1 MGPISMKSHYRAVV
15 IGGGVVGCSVL
26 YHLAKAGWSDVLLIE
41 RSELTSGS
49 SWHAAGGFHTLNG
62 DPNVARLQAYT
73 VSLYKELEEI
83 SGQSC
88 SLHLTG
94 GVMMAD
100 SPERMDFLRLAHAK
114 GRYLGMDTELI
125 TPSEAR
131 AMFPLMDETKFV
143 GAMWDPVE
151 GHLDPSGTTHAYAK
165 AARKLG
171 AEIVLRNR
179 VTELTQATDG
189 TWNVVTEQG
198 TVKAEHVVN
207 CGGLW
212 AREIGRM
219 VGLELPLLAMEHM
232 YLLTEPMPAVEEF
245 NAATGREMVGVLDFK
260 GEIYTRQE
268 RNGVLLGTYEK
279 ACKPWSPVET
289 PWDFGHELLAPD
301 LDRISPSLEI
311 GFEHF
316 PGIAN
321 AGIKQVING
330 PFTFAPDGN
339 PLVGPVQGLTNF
351 WCACAVM
358 AGFSQ
363 GGGVG
368 LALSNWMVNGEPGF
382 DVWGMDVARFGEWA
396 TLRYTNAKVREN
408 YSRRFSIRFPNEE
421 LPAARPAQTTP
432 LYDTMRAQGAVMGD
446 SWGLETPLWFAPEGV
461 EAKDVVSF
469 HRSNDFEH
477 VGNEVRAT
485 RERVGVTEIA
495 NFAKYEIRGSGSADF
510 LNRLMTNRMPKPGR
524 LVLTPMLN
532 EAGKLIGDFTVAN
545 MGPGAGEDRFMIWG
559 SSAAQKYHMRWFEQ
573 HLPKDGT
580 VRIHRFDQT
589 LVGLSIAGPKSQ
601 EVLAGL
607 CDEDVSTS
615 AFRFMDVREMAVAG
629 APCIVNRI
637 SYTGDLGYEI
647 WMQPAYERLVYSA
660 IKEAGEKHGIVDF
673 GMRALLSMRLEKN
686 FPTWFRELRPI
697 YGPFE
702 GAMERFVKLEKNEF
716 IGRDAAARENA
727 AGPKLRRVSFIVDA
741 LDADVMGDEPIW
753 ARIGDRDFGTVE
765 QPHGYGA
772 PRFGADGADVGAPT
786 SPLWGGRTEGSGGGA
801 SAGSADTSPP
811 TPALRADPPHEGEG
825 KDSFCIRGIRD
836 GEWAVVGWVTSGGYA
851 HWVQKSV
858 AQGYVPAELAGDE
871 SAGLFEIE
879 ILGQRRPARI
889 NIEPPFDPTG
899 DRMRA

>member
-1 MGPISMKSHYRAVV
+1 MKSHAKAVV

-26 YHLAKAGWSDVLLIE
+26 YHLAKAGWTDIMLIE

-62 DPNVARLQAYT
+62 DPNVAKLQAYT
-73 VSLYKELEEI
+73 VQLYREIEEL

-100 SPERMDFLRLAHAK
+100 TPERMDFLRLAHAK

-125 TPSEAR
+125 TPSEAK
-131 AMFPLMDETKFV
+131 AMFPLMDETNFV

-179 VTELTQATDG
+179 VVELTQEVDG

-198 TVKAEHVVN
+198 TVKADHVVN

-219 VGLELPLLAMEHM
+219 VGVELPLLAMEHM
-232 YLLTEPMPAVEEF
+232 YLLTEPMPEVEEF
-245 NAATGREMVGVLDFK
+245 NKSTGREMIGVMDFK

-268 RNGVLLGTYEK
+268 RNGILLGTYEK
-279 ACKPWSPVET
+279 ACKPWSPVNT
-289 PWDFGHELLAPD
+289 PWDFGHELLQPD
-301 LDRISPSLEI
+301 IDRIAPSLEI
-311 GFEHF
+311 GFKHF
-316 PGIAN
+316 PGIEK
-321 AGIKQVING
+321 AGIKQIING
-330 PFTFAPDGN
+330 PFTFALDGN

-368 LALSNWMVNGEPGF
+368 LALSNWMVHGDPGF

-432 LYDTMRAQGAVMGD
+432 LYDTMLANNAVMGD
-446 SWGLETPLWFAPEGV
+446 SWGLETPLWFAPKGTEP
-461 EAKDVVSF
+461 KDIVSF
-469 HRSNDFEH
+469 HRSNDFGPIGE
-477 VGNEVRAT
+477 EVRAT
-485 RERVGVTEIA
+485 REKVGVTEIA
-495 NFAKYEIRGSGSADF
+495 NFAKYEVSGPGAEDF
-510 LNRLMTNRMPKPGR
+510 LNRLMTNRMPKTGR
-524 LVLTPMLN
+524 IVLTPMLN
-532 EAGKLIGDFTVAN
+532 EFGRLIGDFTIAK
-545 MGPGAGEDRFMIWG
+545 AGEERFMIWS
-559 SSAAQKYHMRWFEQ
+559 SSAAQKYHMRWFEK
-573 HLPKDGT
+573 HLPKDGPRASQ

-589 LVGLSIAGPKSQ
+589 LVGLSIAGPKSRDLLQ
-601 EVLAGL
+601 TLV
-607 CDEDVSTS
+607 DVDISTK
-615 AFRFMDVREMAVAG
+615 AFRFMDFREMAVGG
-629 APCIVNRI
+629 APCMVNRI
-637 SYTGDLGYEI
+637 TYTGDLGYEI
-647 WMQPAYERLVYSA
+647 WMAPAYQRLVYKA
-660 IKEAGEKHGIVDF
+660 IREAGEEFGLVDF

-702 GAMERFVKLEKNEF
+702 GAMDRFVKLEKNDF
-716 IGRDAAARENA
+716 IGREAAAREQA
-727 AGPKLRRVSFIVDA
+727 EGPKLRRVSFIVDA
-741 LDADVMGDEPIW
+741 ADADVMGDEPIW
-753 ARIGDRDFGTVE
+753 AKVGDKDYGTVE
-765 QPHGYGA
+765 KPHGYGA
-772 PRFGADGADVGAPT
+772 PRFDADGKEV
-786 SPLWGGRTEGSGGGA
+786 RGSRAAEGA
-801 SAGSADTSPP
+801 SAV
-811 TPALRADPPHEGEG
+811 
-825 KDSFCIRGIRD
+825 RGIVD
-836 GEWAVVGWVTSGGYA
+836 GDWRVVGWVTSGGYA
-851 HWVQKSV
+851 HYIKKSM
-858 AQGYVPAELAGDE
+858 AQGYVPAALAGDE

-879 ILGQRRPARI
+879 ILGSRRPARI
-889 NIEPPFDPTG
+889 NVEPPFDPSG
-899 DRMRA
+899 EKMRT

>member
-1 MGPISMKSHYRAVV
+1 MKSHVKAVV

-26 YHLAKAGWSDVLLIE
+26 YHLAKAGWTDIMLIE

-62 DPNVARLQAYT
+62 DPNVAKLQAYT
-73 VSLYKELEEI
+73 VQLYKEIEEL

-100 SPERMDFLRLAHAK
+100 TPERMDFLRLAHAK

-125 TPSEAR
+125 TPSEAK
-131 AMFPLMDETKFV
+131 AMFPLMDEKNFV

-179 VTELTQATDG
+179 VVELTQEADG

-219 VGLELPLLAMEHM
+219 VGVELPVLAMEHM
-232 YLLTEPMPAVEEF
+232 YLLTEPMPEVEEF
-245 NAATGREMVGVLDFK
+245 NRSTGREMIGVLDFK

-268 RNGVLLGTYEK
+268 RNGILLGTYEK
-279 ACKPWSPVET
+279 ACKPWSPVNT
-289 PWDFGHELLAPD
+289 PWDFGHELLPPD
-301 LDRISPSLEI
+301 IDRIAPSLEI
-311 GFEHF
+311 GFKHF
-316 PGIAN
+316 PGIEK
-321 AGIKQVING
+321 AGIKQIING
-330 PFTFAPDGN
+330 PFTFALDGN

-368 LALSNWMVNGEPGF
+368 LALSNWMVHGDPGF

-432 LYDTMRAQGAVMGD
+432 LYDTMLANNAVMGD
-446 SWGLETPLWFAPEGV
+446 SWGLETPLWFAPKGTEP
-461 EAKDVVSF
+461 KDIVSF
-469 HRSNDFEH
+469 HRSNDFGPIGE
-477 VGNEVRAT
+477 EVRAT

-495 NFAKYEIRGSGSADF
+495 NFAKYEVSGPGAEDF
-510 LNRLMTNRMPKPGR
+510 LNRLMTNRMPKTGR
-524 LVLTPMLN
+524 IVLTPMVN
-532 EAGKLIGDFTVAN
+532 EFGRLIGDFTIAKT
-545 MGPGAGEDRFMIWG
+545 GEDRFMIWG
-559 SSAAQKYHMRWFEQ
+559 SSAAQKYHMRWFEK
-573 HLPKDGT
+573 HLPKDGS

-589 LVGLSIAGPKSQ
+589 LVGLSIAGPSARDLLQKL
-601 EVLAGL
+601 V
-607 CDEDVSTS
+607 DVDVSTK
-615 AFRFMDVREMAVAG
+615 AFRFMDFREMAVGG
-629 APCIVNRI
+629 APCMVNRI
-637 SYTGDLGYEI
+637 TYTGDLGYEI
-647 WMQPAYERLVYSA
+647 WMAPAYQRLVYKA
-660 IKEAGEKHGIVDF
+660 IKEAGEEFGLVDF

-702 GAMERFVKLEKNEF
+702 GSMDRFIRLEKNDF
-716 IGRDAAARENA
+716 IGREAAAREQA
-727 AGPKLRRVSFIVDA
+727 QGPKLRRVSFIVDA
-741 LDADVMGDEPIW
+741 ADADVMGDEPIW
-753 ARIGDRDFGTVE
+753 AKVSKDYGTVE
-765 QPHGYGA
+765 KPHGYGA
-772 PRFGADGADVGAPT
+772 PRFDETGKEV
-786 SPLWGGRTEGSGGGA
+786 RGSEAAEGA
-801 SAGSADTSPP
+801 SAV
-811 TPALRADPPHEGEG
+811 
-825 KDSFCIRGIRD
+825 RGIVD
-836 GEWAVVGWVTSGGYA
+836 GEWRVVGWVTSGGYA
-851 HWVQKSV
+851 HYVQKSM
-858 AQGYVPAELAGDE
+858 AQGYVPAALAEDE

-879 ILGQRRPARI
+879 ILGHRRPARI
-889 NIEPPFDPTG
+889 NVEPPFDPSG
-899 DRMRA
+899 EKMRT

>member
-1 MGPISMKSHYRAVV
+1 MKSHVKAVV

-26 YHLAKAGWSDVLLIE
+26 YHLAKAGWTDIMLIE

-62 DPNVARLQAYT
+62 DPNVAKLQAYT
-73 VSLYKELEEI
+73 VQLYKEIEEL

-100 SPERMDFLRLAHAK
+100 TPERMDFLRLAHAK

-125 TPSEAR
+125 TPAEAK
-131 AMFPLMDETKFV
+131 AMFPLMDEKNFV

-179 VTELTQATDG
+179 VIELTQEVDG

-219 VGLELPLLAMEHM
+219 VGVELPVLAMEHM
-232 YLLTEPMPAVEEF
+232 YLLTEPMPEVEEF
-245 NAATGREMVGVLDFK
+245 NKSTGREMIGVLDFK

-268 RNGVLLGTYEK
+268 RNGILLGTYEK
-279 ACKPWSPVET
+279 ACKPWSPVNT
-289 PWDFGHELLAPD
+289 PWDFGHELLQPD
-301 LDRISPSLEI
+301 IDRIAPSLEI
-311 GFEHF
+311 GFKHF
-316 PGIAN
+316 PGIEK
-321 AGIKQVING
+321 AGIKQIING
-330 PFTFAPDGN
+330 PFTFALDGN

-368 LALSNWMVNGEPGF
+368 LALSNWMVHGDPGF

-432 LYDTMRAQGAVMGD
+432 LYDTMLANNAVMGD
-446 SWGLETPLWFAPEGV
+446 SWGLETPLWFAPKGTEP
-461 EAKDVVSF
+461 KDIVSF
-469 HRSNDFEH
+469 HRSNDFAPIGE
-477 VGNEVRAT
+477 EVRAT

-495 NFAKYEIRGSGSADF
+495 NFAKYEVSGPAAEDF
-510 LNRLMTNRMPKPGR
+510 LNRLMTNRMPKAGR
-524 LVLTPMLN
+524 IVLTPMVN
-532 EAGKLIGDFTVAN
+532 EFGKLIGDFTIAKT
-545 MGPGAGEDRFMIWG
+545 GEDRFMIWG
-559 SSAAQKYHMRWFEQ
+559 SSAAQKYHMRWFEK
-573 HLPKDGT
+573 HLPKDGS

-589 LVGLSIAGPKSQ
+589 LVGLSIAGPKSRDLLQ
-601 EVLAGL
+601 RLV
-607 CDEDVSTS
+607 DVDVSTK
-615 AFRFMDVREMAVAG
+615 AFRFMDFREMAVGG
-629 APCIVNRI
+629 APCMVNRI
-637 SYTGDLGYEI
+637 TYTGDLGYEI
-647 WMQPAYERLVYSA
+647 WMAPAYQRLVYHA
-660 IKEAGEKHGIVDF
+660 IKDAGAEFGIVDF

-702 GAMERFVKLEKNEF
+702 GSMDRFIKLEKNDF
-716 IGRDAAARENA
+716 IGREASAKEQAQ
-727 AGPKLRRVSFIVDA
+727 GPKLRRVSFIVDA
-741 LDADVMGDEPIW
+741 ADADVMGDEPIW
-753 ARIGDRDFGTVE
+753 AKVGKDYGTVE
-765 QPHGYGA
+765 KPHGYGA
-772 PRFGADGADVGAPT
+772 PRFDETGKEV
-786 SPLWGGRTEGSGGGA
+786 RGSRAAEGA
-801 SAGSADTSPP
+801 SAV
-811 TPALRADPPHEGEG
+811 
-825 KDSFCIRGIRD
+825 RGIVD
-836 GEWAVVGWVTSGGYA
+836 GEWRVVGWVTSGGYA
-851 HWVQKSV
+851 HYVQKSM
-858 AQGYVPAELAGDE
+858 AQGYVPAALAEDE

-879 ILGQRRPARI
+879 ILGHRRPARI
-889 NIEPPFDPTG
+889 NVEPPFDPSG
-899 DRMRA
+899 EKMRA

>member
-1 MGPISMKSHYRAVV
+1 MKSHAKAVV

-26 YHLAKAGWSDVLLIE
+26 YHLAKAGWTDSMLIE

-62 DPNVARLQAYT
+62 DPNVAKLQAYT
-73 VSLYKELEEI
+73 VQLYKEIEEL

-100 SPERMDFLRLAHAK
+100 TPERMDFLRLAHAK

-125 TPSEAR
+125 TPSEAK
-131 AMFPLMDETKFV
+131 AMFPLMDETNFV

-179 VTELTQATDG
+179 VVELTQEVGG

-219 VGLELPLLAMEHM
+219 VGVELPLLAMEHM
-232 YLLTEPMPAVEEF
+232 YLLTEPMPEVEEF
-245 NAATGREMVGVLDFK
+245 NKSTGREMIGVMDFK

-268 RNGVLLGTYEK
+268 RNGILLGTYEK
-279 ACKPWSPVET
+279 ACKPWSPINT
-289 PWDFGHELLAPD
+289 PWDFGHELLQPD
-301 LDRISPSLEI
+301 IDRIAPSLEI
-311 GFEHF
+311 GFKHF
-316 PGIAN
+316 PGIEK
-321 AGIKQVING
+321 AGIKQIING
-330 PFTFAPDGN
+330 PFTFALDGN

-368 LALSNWMVNGEPGF
+368 LALSNWMVHGDPGF

-432 LYDTMRAQGAVMGD
+432 LYDTMLAKNAVMGD
-446 SWGLETPLWFAPEGV
+446 SWGLETPLWFAPKGTEP
-461 EAKDVVSF
+461 KDIVSF
-469 HRSNDFEH
+469 HRSNDFGPIGE
-477 VGNEVRAT
+477 EVRAT
-485 RERVGVTEIA
+485 REKVGVTEIA
-495 NFAKYEIRGSGSADF
+495 NFAKYEVSGPAAEDF
-510 LNRLMTNRMPKPGR
+510 LNRLMTNRMPKTGR
-524 LVLTPMLN
+524 IVLTPMLN
-532 EAGKLIGDFTVAN
+532 EFGRLIGDFTIAK
-545 MGPGAGEDRFMIWG
+545 AGEERYMIWS
-559 SSAAQKYHMRWFEQ
+559 SSAAQKYHMRWFEK
-573 HLPKDGT
+573 HLPKDGS

-589 LVGLSIAGPKSQ
+589 LVGLSIAGPKSRDLLQ
-601 EVLAGL
+601 KLV
-607 CDEDVSTS
+607 DVDISTK
-615 AFRFMDVREMAVAG
+615 AFRFMDFREMAVGG
-629 APCIVNRI
+629 APCMVNRI
-637 SYTGDLGYEI
+637 TYTGDLGYEI
-647 WMQPAYERLVYSA
+647 WMAPAYQRLVYKA
-660 IKEAGEKHGIVDF
+660 IKDAGEEFGLVDF

-702 GAMERFVKLEKNEF
+702 GAMDRFVKLEKNDF
-716 IGRDAAARENA
+716 IGREAAAREQA
-727 AGPKLRRVSFIVDA
+727 EGPKLRRVSFIVDA
-741 LDADVMGDEPIW
+741 ADADVMGDEPIW
-753 ARIGDRDFGTVE
+753 AKVGGKDYGTVE
-765 QPHGYGA
+765 KPHGYGA
-772 PRFGADGADVGAPT
+772 PRFDTDGKEV
-786 SPLWGGRTEGSGGGA
+786 RGSRAAEGA
-801 SAGSADTSPP
+801 SAV
-811 TPALRADPPHEGEG
+811 
-825 KDSFCIRGIRD
+825 RGIVD
-836 GEWAVVGWVTSGGYA
+836 GDWRVVGWVTSGGYA
-851 HWVQKSV
+851 HYVQKSM
-858 AQGYVPAELAGDE
+858 AQGYVPAALAGEE
-871 SAGLFEIE
+871 SVGLFEIE
-879 ILGQRRPARI
+879 ILGSRRPARI
-889 NIEPPFDPTG
+889 NVEPPFDPSG
-899 DRMRA
+899 EKMRT

>member
-1 MGPISMKSHYRAVV
+1 MKSHAKAVV

-26 YHLAKAGWSDVLLIE
+26 YHLAKAGWTDILLIE

-62 DPNVARLQAYT
+62 DPNVAKLQAYT
-73 VSLYKELEEI
+73 VQLYKEIEEI

-100 SPERMDFLRLAHAK
+100 TPERMDFLRLAHAK

-125 TPSEAR
+125 TPSEAK
-131 AMFPLMDETKFV
+131 AMFPLMDETNFV

-179 VTELTQATDG
+179 VVELTQEVDG

-219 VGLELPLLAMEHM
+219 VGVELPVLAMEHM
-232 YLLTEPMPAVEEF
+232 YLLTEPMPEVEEF
-245 NAATGREMVGVLDFK
+245 NKSTGREMIGVLDFK

-268 RNGVLLGTYEK
+268 RNGILLGTYEK
-279 ACKPWSPVET
+279 ACKPWSPVNT
-289 PWDFGHELLAPD
+289 PWDFGHELLQPD
-301 LDRISPSLEI
+301 IDRIAPSLEI
-311 GFEHF
+311 GFKHF
-316 PGIAN
+316 PGIEK
-321 AGIKQVING
+321 AGIKQIING
-330 PFTFAPDGN
+330 PFTFALDGN

-368 LALSNWMVNGEPGF
+368 LALSNWMVHGDPGF

-432 LYDTMRAQGAVMGD
+432 LYDTMLANNAVMGD
-446 SWGLETPLWFAPEGV
+446 SWGLETPLWFAPKGSEP
-461 EAKDVVSF
+461 KDIVSF
-469 HRSNDFEH
+469 HRSNDFGPIGE
-477 VGNEVRAT
+477 EVRAT

-495 NFAKYEIRGSGSADF
+495 NFAKYEVSGPGAEDF
-510 LNRLMTNRMPKPGR
+510 LNRLMTNRMPKTGR
-524 LVLTPMLN
+524 IVLTPMLN
-532 EAGKLIGDFTVAN
+532 EFGRLIGDFTIAK
-545 MGPGAGEDRFMIWG
+545 AGEERFMIWG
-559 SSAAQKYHMRWFEQ
+559 SSAAQKYHMRWFEK
-573 HLPKDGT
+573 HLPKDGSI
-580 VRIHRFDQT
+580 RIHRFDQT
-589 LVGLSIAGPKSQ
+589 LVGLSIAGPKSRDLLQ
-601 EVLAGL
+601 KLV
-607 CDEDVSTS
+607 DVDISTK
-615 AFRFMDVREMAVAG
+615 AFRFMDFREMAVGG
-629 APCIVNRI
+629 APCMVNRI
-637 SYTGDLGYEI
+637 TYTGDLGYEI
-647 WMQPAYERLVYSA
+647 WMAPAYQRLVYKA
-660 IKEAGEKHGIVDF
+660 IKEAGEELGVVDF

-702 GAMERFVKLEKNEF
+702 GSMDRFIKLEKNDF
-716 IGRDAAARENA
+716 IGREAAAREQA

-741 LDADVMGDEPIW
+741 ADADVMGDEPIW
-753 ARIGDRDFGTVE
+753 AKIGGKDYGTVE
-765 QPHGYGA
+765 KPHGYGA
-772 PRFGADGADVGAPT
+772 PRFDA
-786 SPLWGGRTEGSGGGA
+786 GGKEVRGSNAAEGA
-801 SAGSADTSPP
+801 SAV
-811 TPALRADPPHEGEG
+811 
-825 KDSFCIRGIRD
+825 RGIVD
-836 GEWAVVGWVTSGGYA
+836 GDWRVVGWVTSGGYA
-851 HWVQKSV
+851 HYVEKSM
-858 AQGYVPAELAGDE
+858 AQGYVPAALAENE

-879 ILGQRRPARI
+879 ILGHRRPARI
-889 NIEPPFDPTG
+889 NVEPPFDPSG
-899 DRMRA
+899 EKMRT

>member
-1 MGPISMKSHYRAVV
+1 MKSHAKAVV

-26 YHLAKAGWSDVLLIE
+26 YHLAKAGWTDIMLIE

-62 DPNVARLQAYT
+62 DPNVAKLQAYT
-73 VSLYKELEEI
+73 VQLYKEIEEI

-100 SPERMDFLRLAHAK
+100 TPERMDFLRLAHAK

-125 TPSEAR
+125 TPSEAK
-131 AMFPLMDETKFV
+131 AMFPLMDETNFV

-179 VTELTQATDG
+179 VVELTQEVDG

-219 VGLELPLLAMEHM
+219 VGVELPVLAMEHM
-232 YLLTEPMPAVEEF
+232 YLLTEPMPEVEEF
-245 NAATGREMVGVLDFK
+245 NKSTGREMIGVLDFK

-268 RNGVLLGTYEK
+268 RNGILLGTYEK
-279 ACKPWSPVET
+279 ACKPWSPVNT
-289 PWDFGHELLAPD
+289 PWDFGHELLQPD
-301 LDRISPSLEI
+301 IDRIAPSLEI
-311 GFEHF
+311 GFKHF
-316 PGIAN
+316 PGIEK
-321 AGIKQVING
+321 AGIKQIING
-330 PFTFAPDGN
+330 PFTFALDGN

-368 LALSNWMVNGEPGF
+368 LALSNWMVHGDPGF

-432 LYDTMRAQGAVMGD
+432 LYDTMLANNAVMGD
-446 SWGLETPLWFAPEGV
+446 SWGLETPLWFAPKGSEP
-461 EAKDVVSF
+461 KDIVSF
-469 HRSNDFEH
+469 HRSNDFGPIGE
-477 VGNEVRAT
+477 EVRAT

-495 NFAKYEIRGSGSADF
+495 NFAKYEVSGPGAEDF
-510 LNRLMTNRMPKPGR
+510 LNRLMTNRMPKSGR
-524 LVLTPMLN
+524 IVLTPMLN
-532 EAGKLIGDFTVAN
+532 EFGRLIGDFTIAKA
-545 MGPGAGEDRFMIWG
+545 GPRGGEDRFMIWG
-559 SSAAQKYHMRWFEQ
+559 SSAAQKYHMRWFEK
-573 HLPKDGT
+573 HLPKDGS

-589 LVGLSIAGPKSQ
+589 LVGLSIAGPKSRDLLQ
-601 EVLAGL
+601 KLV
-607 CDEDVSTS
+607 DVDISTK
-615 AFRFMDVREMAVAG
+615 AFRFMDFREMAVGG
-629 APCIVNRI
+629 APCMVNRI
-637 SYTGDLGYEI
+637 TYTGDLGYEI
-647 WMQPAYERLVYSA
+647 WMAPAYQRLVYKA
-660 IKEAGEKHGIVDF
+660 IKEAGEEFGLVDF

-702 GAMERFVKLEKNEF
+702 GSMDRFIKLEKNDF
-716 IGRDAAARENA
+716 IGREAAAKEQA
-727 AGPKLRRVSFIVDA
+727 EGPKLRRVSFIVDA
-741 LDADVMGDEPIW
+741 ADADVMGDEPIW
-753 ARIGDRDFGTVE
+753 AKVGGKDYGTVE
-765 QPHGYGA
+765 KPHGYGA
-772 PRFGADGADVGAPT
+772 PRFDA
-786 SPLWGGRTEGSGGGA
+786 GGNEVRGSNAAEGA
-801 SAGSADTSPP
+801 SAV
-811 TPALRADPPHEGEG
+811 
-825 KDSFCIRGIRD
+825 RGIVD
-836 GEWAVVGWVTSGGYA
+836 GDWRVVGWVTSGGYA
-851 HWVQKSV
+851 HYVEKSM
-858 AQGYVPAELAGDE
+858 AQGYVPAALAENE
-871 SAGLFEIE
+871 SAGLFEVE
-879 ILGQRRPARI
+879 ILGHRRPARI
-889 NIEPPFDPTG
+889 NVEPPFDPSG
-899 DRMRA
+899 EKMRT